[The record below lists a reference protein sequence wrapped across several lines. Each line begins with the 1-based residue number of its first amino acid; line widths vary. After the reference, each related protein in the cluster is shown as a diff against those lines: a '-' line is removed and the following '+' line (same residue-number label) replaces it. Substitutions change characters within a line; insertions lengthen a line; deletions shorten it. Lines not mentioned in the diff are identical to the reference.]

1 MDYSAIDK
9 SLSDPGFYVDHDPHP
24 LWRQLRQE
32 DPVHWTE
39 DSVRGFWSITRYD
52 DIIAVVSEPAI
63 FTSAQ
68 LISVPTTPEMEQ
80 LTPEMLGSGEMML
93 MTDPP
98 LHGAMRR
105 AFNRL
110 MLPRAIGRFEVPG
123 PQLVTEILDE
133 ALARGE
139 CDFVLDVAARLP
151 MAFICE
157 IMGIPRSDW
166 PAMFKWG
173 NMIAGNEDPEYQ
185 VESGS
190 PVETR
195 MEGTLNIGQYCVKAA
210 LERRGRR
217 AGESARSG
225 LVTDGEDLL
234 TVLGNAQINGRPL
247 TERELAHN
255 GLLYVGAGLETT
267 RNAISAGLLAL
278 LDHPAEL
285 DLLLNNPALMPTAVE
300 EILRWASPVTHFA
313 RVAMK
318 DTELGGKTILKGD
331 RVVLWFPSGNR
342 DETVFANP
350 YAFDIRRTPNEH
362 LAFSKGEHYCAGAH
376 LARLELRLMLQALLK
391 RTKQIELTGKVERLR
406 SNFLAGIKHMPVR
419 FTQAQAAA

>member
-1 MDYSAIDK
+1 MNHSDIDK
-9 SLSDPGFYVDHDPHP
+9 ALSDPGFFVDNDPHP
-24 LWRQLRQE
+24 LWRQLRTE
-32 DPVHWTE
+32 DPVHWTK
-39 DSVRGFWSITRYD
+39 DQLKGFWSITRYE
-52 DIIAVVSEPAI
+52 DIITVVAAPGT

-68 LISVPTTPEMEQ
+68 LISVPTTPELEQ

-110 MLPRAIGRFEVPG
+110 MLPRAVGRFEIPG

-133 ALARGE
+133 ALSRGE

-166 PAMFKWG
+166 SDMFKWG

-190 PVETR
+190 PVDTR
-195 MEGTLNIGQYCVKAA
+195 MEGTVSIGKYCANA
-210 LERRGRR
+210 SLERRG
-217 AGESARSG
+217 G
-225 LVTDGEDLL
+225 DGEDLL
-234 TVLGNAQINGRPL
+234 SVLGNARINGRLL
-247 TERELAHN
+247 TDRELAHN

-278 LDHPAEL
+278 LEHPVEL
-285 DLLLNNPALMPTAVE
+285 DLLLNDESLLPTAVE
-300 EILRWASPVTHFA
+300 EILRWSSPVTHFA

-318 DTELGGKTILKGD
+318 DTDLHGKQIHAGD

-342 DETVFANP
+342 DEEVFANP
-350 YAFDIRRTPNEH
+350 YTFDIRRSPNEH
-362 LAFSKGEHYCAGAH
+362 IAFSRGEHFCAGAH
-376 LARLELRLMLQALLK
+376 LARLELRLMLQSLLK

-419 FTQAQAAA
+419 FTQAQAALQ

>member
-1 MDYSAIDK
+1 MDYREIDK
-9 SLSDPGFYVDHDPHP
+9 ALSDPGFFVDHDPHP
-24 LWRQLRQE
+24 LWRQLRKE

-39 DSVRGFWSITRYD
+39 GGLVRGFWSVTLYD
-52 DIIAVVSEPAI
+52 DIIAVVSAPAL
-63 FTSAQ
+63 FTSAH
-68 LISVPTTPEMEQ
+68 LVSVPTTPELEQ

-110 MLPRAIGRFEVPG
+110 LLPRAVGQYEVPG
-123 PQLVTEILDE
+123 VQLVREILDA

-166 PAMFKWG
+166 PDMFKWG
-173 NMIAGNEDPEYQ
+173 NMIAGNEDAEYQ

-190 PVETR
+190 AVDTR
-195 MEGTLNIGQYCVKAA
+195 MEGSRSIGKYCIQAA
-210 LERRGRR
+210 LERRGR
-217 AGESARSG
+217 E
-225 LVTDGEDLL
+225 GEDLL
-234 TVLGNAQINGRPL
+234 NVLGNAKIDGRPL

-255 GLLYVGAGLETT
+255 GTLYVGAGLETT

-278 LDHPAEL
+278 IEHPAEL
-285 DLLLNNPALMPTAVE
+285 EMLVEDESLLPTAVE
-300 EILRWASPVTHFA
+300 EILRWSSPVTHFA

-318 DTELGGKTILKGD
+318 DTRLGGKQIKQGD
-331 RVVLWFPSGNR
+331 RVVLWFPSANR
-342 DETVFANP
+342 DEAVFAEP
-350 YAFDIRRTPNEH
+350 YTFDIRRTPNEH
-362 LAFSKGEHYCAGAH
+362 LAFSKGEHFCAGAH
-376 LARLELRLMLQALLK
+376 LARLELRLILHALLK
-391 RTKQIELTGKVERLR
+391 RTQQIELTGKVERLR

-419 FTQAQAAA
+419 FTQAHAN

>member
-1 MDYSAIDK
+1 MNYREIDEA
-9 SLSDPGFYVDHDPHP
+9 LNDPGFFVEHDPHP
-24 LWRQLRQE
+24 LWKKLRQE

-39 DSVRGFWSITRYD
+39 GPVKGFWSVTRYEG
-52 DIIAVVSEPAI
+52 IIAVVSEPSI
-63 FTSAQ
+63 FSAAR
-68 LISVPTTPEMEQ
+68 LISLPSSPEMEE

-98 LHGAMRR
+98 LHAAMRR

-110 MLPRAIGRFEVPG
+110 MLPRAVGRFEIPG
-123 PQLVTEILDE
+123 PELVREILDT

-157 IMGIPRSDW
+157 IMGIPREDW
-166 PAMFKWG
+166 PDMFRWG
-173 NMIAGNEDPEYQ
+173 NMVAGNEDPEYQ

-190 PVETR
+190 PLETR
-195 MEGTLNIGQYCVKAA
+195 QQGSLSIGNYCIRAA
-210 LERRGRR
+210 LERRG
-217 AGESARSG
+217 GE
-225 LVTDGEDLL
+225 GEDLL
-234 TVLGNAQINGRPL
+234 SVLGNARINGRLL

-278 LDHPAEL
+278 LQHPAQLES
-285 DLLLNNPALMPTAVE
+285 LLNDESLMPTAVE
-300 EILRWASPVTHFA
+300 EILRWSSPVTHFA
-313 RVAMK
+313 RVAMR
-318 DTELGGKTILKGD
+318 DSELGGKTIRKGE
-331 RVVLWFPSGNR
+331 RVALWFPSANR
-342 DETVFANP
+342 DDAVFENP
-350 YAFDIRRTPNEH
+350 YEFDIRRNPNEH
-362 LAFSKGEHYCAGAH
+362 LAFSRGEHFCGGAH
-376 LARLELRLMLQALLK
+376 LARLELRLMLKQLLQ

-419 FTQAQAAA
+419 FTQAEAAA

>member
-1 MDYSAIDK
+1 MNYSEIDRA
-9 SLSDPGFYVDHDPHP
+9 LNDPGFFVDHDPHP
-24 LWRQLRQE
+24 LWQQLRRE
-32 DPVHWTE
+32 DPIHWTE
-39 DSVRGFWSITRYD
+39 GGTRGFWSITRYD
-52 DIIAVVSEPAI
+52 DIIAVVSEPLL
-63 FTSAQ
+63 FSSAH
-68 LISVPTTPEMEQ
+68 LISLPSSPEMEH
-80 LTPEMLGSGEMML
+80 LTPEVLGSGQMML

-110 MLPRAIGRFEVPG
+110 MLPRAVGRFEVPG
-123 PQLVTEILDE
+123 PELVREILDE

-157 IMGIPRSDW
+157 IMGIPRCDW
-166 PAMFKWG
+166 PDMFRWG
-173 NMIAGNEDPEYQ
+173 NMIAGNEDAEYQ

-195 MEGTLNIGQYCVKAA
+195 QEGSRNIGSYCVAAA
-210 LERRGRR
+210 LERRG
-217 AGESARSG
+217 G
-225 LVTDGEDLL
+225 DGDDLL
-234 TVLGNAQINGRPL
+234 SVLGNATLNGRLL
-247 TERELAHN
+247 TTSELAHN

-278 LDHPAEL
+278 LEHPAQL
-285 DLLLNNPALMPTAVE
+285 DRLLNDESLLPTAVE

-313 RVAMK
+313 RVATR
-318 DTELGGKTILKGD
+318 DTELGNEQIRAGD
-331 RVVLWFPSGNR
+331 RVALWFPSGNR
-342 DETVFANP
+342 DEAVFENP
-350 YAFDIRRTPNEH
+350 YAFDVGRTPNEH
-362 LAFSKGEHYCAGAH
+362 IAFSKGEHFCGGAH

-391 RTKQIELTGKVERLR
+391 RTRQVELTGKVERLR

-419 FTQAQAAA
+419 FTVSKPTA

>member
-1 MDYSAIDK
+1 
-9 SLSDPGFYVDHDPHP
+9 
-24 LWRQLRQE
+24 
-32 DPVHWTE
+32 
-39 DSVRGFWSITRYD
+39 
-52 DIIAVVSEPAI
+52 
-63 FTSAQ
+63 
-68 LISVPTTPEMEQ
+68 MEQ

-110 MLPRAIGRFEVPG
+110 MLPRAIGRFEIPG
-123 PQLVTEILDE
+123 PELVREILDE

-157 IMGIPRSDW
+157 IMGIPRIDW
-166 PAMFKWG
+166 PDMFKWG

-190 PVETR
+190 ALETR
-195 MEGTLNIGQYCVKAA
+195 QQGSLNIGNYCIRAA
-210 LERRGRR
+210 LERRG
-217 AGESARSG
+217 G
-225 LVTDGEDLL
+225 DGEDLL
-234 TVLGNAQINGRPL
+234 SVLGNARINGRLL

-278 LDHPAEL
+278 LEHPDQLEL
-285 DLLLNNPALMPTAVE
+285 LVQDETLMPTAVE
-300 EILRWASPVTHFA
+300 EILRWSSPVTHFA

-318 DTELGGKTILKGD
+318 ETELGGKQIHQGD
-331 RVVLWFPSGNR
+331 RLALWFPSGNR
-342 DETVFANP
+342 DEEVFADP
-350 YAFDIRRTPNEH
+350 YTFDIRRKPNEH
-362 LAFSKGEHYCAGAH
+362 LAFSKGEHFCGGAH

-391 RTKQIELTGKVERLR
+391 RTKQIELTGRVERLR
-406 SNFLAGIKHMPVR
+406 SNFLAGIKHLPVR
-419 FTQAQAAA
+419 FTQPQMAA

>member
-1 MDYSAIDK
+1 MENPMNLRDIDQA
-9 SLSDPGFYVDHDPHP
+9 LSDPGFFVNHDPHP

-32 DPVHWTE
+32 DPIHWTE
-39 DSVRGFWSITRYD
+39 DLLKGFWSITRYH
-52 DIIAVVSEPAI
+52 DIVAVVSAPAL

-68 LISVPTTPEMEQ
+68 LISVPTTPELDQM
-80 LTPEMLGSGEMML
+80 TPEMLGSGEMML

-123 PQLVTEILDE
+123 PQLVREILDE

-166 PAMFKWG
+166 PHMFKWG

-190 PVETR
+190 ALETR
-195 MEGTLNIGQYCVKAA
+195 QEGSLSIGKYCIKAA
-210 LERRGRR
+210 LERRG
-217 AGESARSG
+217 G
-225 LVTDGEDLL
+225 DGEDLL
-234 TVLGNAQINGRPL
+234 SVLGNARINGRLL
-247 TERELAHN
+247 TDRELAHN

-278 LDHPAEL
+278 IEHPAEL
-285 DLLLNNPALMPTAVE
+285 EMLLQNEALLPTAVE

-318 DTELGGKTILKGD
+318 DTELGGKQIHKGD
-331 RVVLWFPSGNR
+331 RVVLWFPSANR
-342 DETVFANP
+342 DEEIFANP
-350 YAFDIRRTPNEH
+350 YTFDIRRTPNEH
-362 LAFSKGEHYCAGAH
+362 IAFSKGEHFCAGAH

-419 FTQAQAAA
+419 FTQSRAAA